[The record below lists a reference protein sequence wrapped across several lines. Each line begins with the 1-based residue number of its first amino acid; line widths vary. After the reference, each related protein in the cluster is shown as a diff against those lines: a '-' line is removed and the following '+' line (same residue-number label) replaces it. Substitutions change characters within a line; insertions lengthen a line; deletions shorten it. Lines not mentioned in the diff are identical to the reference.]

1 MFKTRLI
8 SGIVLIVIALF
19 VLWIGGAVTGAVTM
33 ILSAIGVYEFCR
45 VYDIEKRSPTVIAL
59 IWTFVYYLVLILA
72 DMRTSIITK
81 IDPSVK
87 SAVESGETVSLT
99 KFTIPIMILYL
110 LAILTLYV
118 FRFPKY
124 HDREIMA
131 AFTSFFYVSVMLSF
145 VYKLRTMYEGG
156 YFIVLVFICS
166 WGNDTL
172 AYCAGRL
179 FGKHKMSPELSPKKT
194 VEGLIGGIVGSGLL
208 GVVYAFFLKGR
219 VEQFDNMNIYIT
231 LFIVCA
237 LGAIPAVIGDLAASA
252 IKRNNNV
259 KDYGTLIPGHGGVL
273 DRFDSMIFTAP
284 IIYYLIQ
291 FVITTQQN
299 SL

>member
-8 SGIVLIVIALF
+8 SGIVLIAIALV
-19 VLWIGGAVTGAVTM
+19 VLWAGGVVTGAVTLM
-33 ILSAIGVYEFCR
+33 LSAVGVYELCR
-45 VYDIEKRSPTVIAL
+45 VYGIEKRSPTFIAL
-59 IWTFVYYLVLILA
+59 LWTFIYYIVLMSGELFSGLVNKTNVNPATFEASSQTIPATKLIL
-72 DMRTSIITK
+72 
-81 IDPSVK
+81 P
-87 SAVESGETVSLT
+87 L
-99 KFTIPIMILYL
+99 MILYL
-110 LAILTLYV
+110 LAMLTLYV

-131 AFTSFFYVSVMLSF
+131 AFMSFFYVSVMLSY
-145 VYKLRTMYEGG
+145 VYKLRAMYEGG

-194 VEGLIGGIVGSGLL
+194 VEGLIGGIVGAGLL
-208 GVVYAFFLKGR
+208 GAIYGLFLNGR
-219 VEQFDNMNIYIT
+219 VEQFTDVNISLT
-231 LFIVCA
+231 LFVVCA

-252 IKRNNNV
+252 IKRNNDV

-284 IIYYLIQ
+284 ILYYLIQ
-291 FVITTQQN
+291 FVIILSQR
-299 SL
+299 

>member
-8 SGIVLIVIALF
+8 SGIVLVAISLF

-33 ILSAIGVYEFCR
+33 ILSALGVYELCR
-45 VYDIEKRSPTVIAL
+45 VYGIEKRSPTVIAL
-59 IWTFVYYLVLILA
+59 IWTFIYYIVLILA
-72 DMRTSIITK
+72 DLK
-81 IDPSVK
+81 
-87 SAVESGETVSLT
+87 ETVFNDIDVSQGPVADAGKSIPFTRL
-99 KFTIPIMILYL
+99 TIPIMILYL

-124 HDREIMA
+124 HDKEIMA
-131 AFTSFFYVSVMLSF
+131 AFMSFFYVSVMLSF

-194 VEGLIGGIVGSGLL
+194 VEGLIGGIIGAGLL
-208 GVVYAFFLKGR
+208 GVIYGFFLNGR
-219 VEQFDNMNIYIT
+219 VEQFNNVNIYIT

-252 IKRNNNV
+252 IKRNNDV

-291 FVITTQQN
+291 FVITTM
-299 SL
+299 

>member
-99 KFTIPIMILYL
+99 KFTIPIMLLYL

-131 AFTSFFYVSVMLSF
+131 AFTSFFYVSVMLSYLYQ
-145 VYKLRTMYEGG
+145 VRLLTDGG
-156 YFIVLVFICS
+156 YFVVLVFLSS

-172 AYCAGRL
+172 AYCVGVL
-179 FGKHKMSPELSPKKT
+179 FGKHKMSPQLSPKKSI
-194 VEGLIGGIVGSGLL
+194 EGLFGGIIGAGLL
-208 GVVYAFFLKGR
+208 GLIYGFGFNHFVRPIENLPLIFL
-219 VEQFDNMNIYIT
+219 VI
-231 LFIVCA
+231 CA
-237 LGAIPAVIGDLAASA
+237 AGAIPAVVGDLAASA
-252 IKRNNNV
+252 IKRNNEV
-259 KDYGTLIPGHGGVL
+259 KDYGKLIPGHGGVM

-284 IIYYLIQ
+284 IIFYLMQ
-291 FVITTQQN
+291 AM
-299 SL
+299 L

>member
-87 SAVESGETVSLT
+87 AAVESGEAVSLT

-179 FGKHKMSPELSPKKT
+179 FGKHKMSPKLSPKKS
-194 VEGLIGGIVGSGLL
+194 VEGLLGGIFGSALIGALYGIFFNAKVYELTNAPLIFAVAGAVGAG
-208 GVVYAFFLKGR
+208 F
-219 VEQFDNMNIYIT
+219 
-231 LFIVCA
+231 
-237 LGAIPAVIGDLAASA
+237 AVIGDLTASA
-252 IKRNNNV
+252 IKRNNDI
-259 KDYGTLIPGHGGVL
+259 KDYGKLIPGHGGIM
-273 DRFDSMIFTAP
+273 DRFDSIIFTAP
-284 IIYYLIQ
+284 IVYYCVSIMIGNLGGAM
-291 FVITTQQN
+291 
-299 SL
+299 

>member
-8 SGIVLIVIALF
+8 SGIVLVAISLF

-33 ILSAIGVYEFCR
+33 ILSALGVYELCR
-45 VYDIEKRSPTVIAL
+45 VYGIEKRSPTVIAL
-59 IWTFVYYLVLILA
+59 IWTFIYYIVLILA
-72 DMRTSIITK
+72 DLK
-81 IDPSVK
+81 
-87 SAVESGETVSLT
+87 ETVFNDIDVSQGPVADASKSIPFTRL
-99 KFTIPIMILYL
+99 TIPIMILYL

-124 HDREIMA
+124 HDKEIMA
-131 AFTSFFYVSVMLSF
+131 AFMSFFYVSVMLSF

-194 VEGLIGGIVGSGLL
+194 VEGLIGGILGSGLL
-208 GVVYAFFLKGR
+208 GVIYGFFLNGR
-219 VEQFDNMNIYIT
+219 VEQFNNVNIYIT

-252 IKRNNNV
+252 IKRNNDV

-291 FVITTQQN
+291 FVITTM
-299 SL
+299 